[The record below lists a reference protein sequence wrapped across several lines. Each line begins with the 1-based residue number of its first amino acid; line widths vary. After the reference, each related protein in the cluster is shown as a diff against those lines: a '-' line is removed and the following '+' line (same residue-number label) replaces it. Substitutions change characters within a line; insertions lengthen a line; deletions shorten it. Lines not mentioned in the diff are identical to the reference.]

1 MINKFNLHSGELVT
15 TIYRGRKSRRVQTAH
30 ESISVNDPSS
40 TLILSSSTTIRF
52 KELPRTKLTSYKLPA
67 AIRFYYNGSL
77 TIYPSRSG
85 GRRHCNWY
93 AQLTFPPLQFHI
105 SLQARAVFPEMTLC
119 TDCETC
125 TAQCSGPLT
134 INSQTDADALQSC
147 TKYTGSITISDQASG
162 TIALNGVEQLT
173 GDLKIN
179 NATQLSSLTA
189 DQLNSIGGT
198 WNMQDMTILSNLA
211 FDSLTSVDQIYWVGL
226 PALQGL
232 SFAQGIQKA
241 SNVLISNTQLY
252 TSSGIELQTVEILN
266 INNNPYLSSVN
277 VNNLKN
283 VTSQLTFAANAMN
296 LQISFPNLVGGANMT
311 FRNVSSVDMPSLS
324 TVAGNMGF
332 YSDNLQSFS
341 APNLTSTTGS
351 LAFADCP
358 QLSNTSFPSL
368 TQIGGGFQLANNTN
382 LKAISGFP
390 ALKVVIGA
398 IDFAG
403 TFSR

>member
-1 MINKFNLHSGELVT
+1 
-15 TIYRGRKSRRVQTAH
+15 
-30 ESISVNDPSS
+30 
-40 TLILSSSTTIRF
+40 
-52 KELPRTKLTSYKLPA
+52 
-67 AIRFYYNGSL
+67 
-77 TIYPSRSG
+77 
-85 GRRHCNWY
+85 
-93 AQLTFPPLQFHI
+93 
-105 SLQARAVFPEMTLC
+105 MTLY

-125 TAQCSGPLT
+125 IAQCTGPLT
-134 INSQTDADALQSC
+134 INSQTDADSLQSC
-147 TKYTGSITISDQASG
+147 TKFTGSITISDQASG

-198 WNMQDMTILSNLA
+198 WNMQDMTILSNLN

-241 SNVLISNTQLY
+241 RNVLISNTQLY
-252 TSSGIELQTVEILN
+252 TSNGIELQTVEILN

-311 FRNVSSVDMPSLS
+311 FRNVSSIDMPSLS